1 MTGMAMIA
9 ALLLAAAPQAAAPA
23 APAQAEPLAPG
34 TIAVEPPPAEMGPPA
49 VRRAFAD
56 AVERA
61 LFEARFTALPATSR
75 SRYIARIKL
84 TRTARGAVASNAREP
99 KASSSV
105 GNWGAAVGV
114 TLPSDKRQ
122 LRGLIVT
129 ELEVE
134 IVRRDGTGQPW
145 RGRALTAQAEG
156 TQADAPSVLA
166 PKLANAAIRGFP
178 AVQPEA
184 VSIP

>member
-1 MTGMAMIA
+1 MTGMTM
-9 ALLLAAAPQAAAPA
+9 LAAMLLGVTP
-23 APAQAEPLAPG
+23 QAEPEALRPG
-34 TIAVEPPPAEMGPPA
+34 TIAIEPIAQDAGPAA
-49 VRRAFAD
+49 ARQAFAD
-56 AVERA
+56 AVEGA
-61 LFEARFTALPATSR
+61 LFDARFTALPATSR
-75 SRYIARIKL
+75 SRYIARIKV
-84 TRTARGAVASNAREP
+84 TRTARGAVTSNAREP
-99 KASSSV
+99 KASTSV
-105 GNWGAAVGV
+105 GNWGAAIGV
-114 TLPSDKRQ
+114 TLPSGKRQ

-134 IVRRDGTGQPW
+134 IVRRDGTGTAW

-184 VSIP
+184 ISIP